1 MLPVYVE
8 RKRQGKTGSLSWWLP
23 VKMDGADRVQK
34 KIDAPDTDNWNKQMY
49 RVCVF
54 DELVYDTDPNL
65 INVLIGE
72 DWTSGAS
79 ISAAPSA
86 RARTC
91 AGRKIW

>member
-1 MLPVYVE
+1 MPPVYVE
-8 RKRQGKTGSLSWWLP
+8 RKRQGKTGSLSWCGQ
-23 VKMDGADRVQK
+23 DGRRRSGPK
-34 KIDAPDTDNWNKQMY
+34 ETDAPDTDNWNKQIY
-49 RVCVF
+49 RVRVF

-79 ISAAPSA
+79 ISAVPSA

-91 AGRKIW
+91 AGRQIW